1 LELTKG
7 EMSVKLLKEYAIQSG
22 ALAIIACAVFFFLV
36 PSHASVSSIAGLAI
50 ILANFVPLS
59 VATIVM
65 ILNIALLVLAF
76 FLCGKEFFLKTTY
89 ASIVLPVFL
98 YILER
103 IFPNFTSF
111 TNDPT
116 LDVSCYIFLVSVGL
130 AILFNRNASSG
141 GLDILG
147 KILNKYFHLDIG
159 KSMSLVGMCI
169 ALSSAFVYDSKTV
182 VLSVLGTY
190 LNGMVLDHFIFGQS
204 LKRRVCIVSEKE
216 EEVRRFII
224 EKLHSGATIYEAIG
238 AYKMEVRREII
249 TIVTK
254 SEYQKLINFMKKTD
268 PKAFITIYKVNDI
281 HYIPKK

>member
-1 LELTKG
+1 
-7 EMSVKLLKEYAIQSG
+7 MKLLKEYAIQSG

-59 VATIVM
+59 VAIIVM

>member
-1 LELTKG
+1 
-7 EMSVKLLKEYAIQSG
+7 MKLLKEYAIQSG

-159 KSMSLVGMCI
+159 KSMSLVDMCI